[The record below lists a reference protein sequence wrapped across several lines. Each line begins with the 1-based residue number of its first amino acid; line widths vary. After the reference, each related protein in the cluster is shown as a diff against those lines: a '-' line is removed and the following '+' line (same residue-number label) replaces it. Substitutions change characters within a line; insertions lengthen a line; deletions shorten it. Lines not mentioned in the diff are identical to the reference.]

1 MRADTKNT
9 VDELLNVAERL
20 FARHGVENVPLTR
33 IVGSSGQRNR
43 SALHYHF
50 GSRAGLLAAVLD
62 RRLRHINALR
72 HAMLDVAAPAGG
84 KLANAVRAM
93 VTPLCRVALSEPW
106 GSDYVSIL
114 GQVTFH
120 PRALGETV
128 VDDANLSSVRRCK
141 QLVEEATPQIPH
153 EILNLRVRWLTDSIV
168 IAVARW
174 SRSKPK
180 ARSREAMDRLIE
192 EIVTYGVAGLAAP
205 LRPIATALPRRSAQ
219 VRAAAR

>member
-62 RRLRHINALR
+62 RRLRHINAQR
-72 HAMLDVAAPAGG
+72 HGMLDVTAPANG
-84 KLANAVRAM
+84 KLANTVRAL
-93 VTPLCRVALSEPW
+93 VAPLCLAVLSEPW
-106 GSDYVSIL
+106 GGDYVSIL

-128 VDDANLSSVRRCK
+128 VDNANLSSVRRCK
-141 QLVEEATPQIPH
+141 QLIEEALPQVPR
-153 EILNLRVRWLTDSIV
+153 ETLALRLRWLGDSIV

-174 SRSKPK
+174 SRNKSK
-180 ARSREAMDRLIE
+180 ARARDSMDNLIE
-192 EIVTYGVAGLAAP
+192 EIVAYGVAGLAAP
-205 LRPIATALPRRSAQ
+205 TVPIATELPRQ
-219 VRAAAR
+219 KARVGAR